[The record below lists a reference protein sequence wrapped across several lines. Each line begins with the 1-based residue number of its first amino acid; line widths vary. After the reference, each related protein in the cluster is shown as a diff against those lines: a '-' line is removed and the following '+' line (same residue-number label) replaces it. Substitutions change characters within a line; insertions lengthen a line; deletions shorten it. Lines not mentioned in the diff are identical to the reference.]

1 MFLCI
6 SFIVLVSNEL
16 DTSSFMSTVKPGLR
30 WFCSYLRG
38 GLLCTALSV
47 RLSDK
52 DKVNFEEI
60 SCTKIVGRD
69 L

>member
-1 MFLCI
+1 MDI
-6 SFIVLVSNEL
+6 RTATEL
-16 DTSSFMSTVKPGLR
+16 LHRVELLNPRFGGFR
-30 WFCSYLRG
+30 FYLRG
-38 GLLCTALSV
+38 GLLCTVLSV

-60 SCTKIVGRD
+60 KYSKIVGRD